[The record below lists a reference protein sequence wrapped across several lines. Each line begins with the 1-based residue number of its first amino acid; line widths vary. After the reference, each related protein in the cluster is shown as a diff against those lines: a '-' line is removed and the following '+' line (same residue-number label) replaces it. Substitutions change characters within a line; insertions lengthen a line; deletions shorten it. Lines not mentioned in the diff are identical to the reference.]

1 MSKFMS
7 KTSQIPAFGEWNC
20 YVDGFTVA
28 HYFKSAKDH
37 DLYCSTGDD
46 LYYCDDQ
53 MKETKKEEKWAFD
66 KEEGCGPWGIRGQ
79 EAAFTRPPKPV
90 DEDLYKIPP
99 HQLHSPSIRKKILG
113 LFSRCLEPSCDEE

>member
-1 MSKFMS
+1 MA
-7 KTSQIPAFGEWNC
+7 KTSHIPAFGEWNC
-20 YVDGFTVA
+20 YVDSFTVA
-28 HYFKSAKDH
+28 QYFKSAKDH
-37 DLYCSTGDD
+37 DLYCSIGDD
-46 LYYCDDQ
+46 MYYCDDL

-66 KEEGCGPWGIRGQ
+66 YKEEGWGSRGQ
-79 EAAFTRPPKPV
+79 VAAFPRPPKPV